1 MAQIMSDVFEA
12 ARRED
17 VPGSH
22 AARRS
27 MELLG
32 QLNTNGPGFTHARGP
47 RSYGVTAT
55 CTTM

>member
-1 MAQIMSDVFEA
+1 MNDVFEA

-17 VPGSH
+17 VPGSD

-47 RSYGVTAT
+47 
-55 CTTM
+55 ME